1 MAYVE
6 AKAPGF
12 RYGLGTLSAD
22 GVAGQ
27 CVRLTNE
34 NVFTVNDDATKRSF
48 GILAAACR
56 KDELAGV
63 FCMGG
68 IYETDQYSGNVAGGN
83 LLCCD
88 GQTGKL
94 KAVSG
99 QEFVVAEAISVT
111 SGVLRFKLLV

>member
-12 RYGLGTLSAD
+12 RYGLGTMAAD
-22 GVAGQ
+22 AVAGQ

-34 NVFTVNDDATKRSF
+34 NVFSVNDDAGKRSF
-48 GILAAACR
+48 GILAAACK

-68 IYETDQYSGNVAGGN
+68 IYETDQYSGNIAGGEA
-83 LLCCD
+83 LSCD
-88 GQTGKL
+88 AQSGKL
-94 KAVSG
+94 KTASG
-99 QEFVVAEAISVT
+99 QEFVVAEAISVVA
-111 SGVLRFKLLV
+111 GVLRFKLLV